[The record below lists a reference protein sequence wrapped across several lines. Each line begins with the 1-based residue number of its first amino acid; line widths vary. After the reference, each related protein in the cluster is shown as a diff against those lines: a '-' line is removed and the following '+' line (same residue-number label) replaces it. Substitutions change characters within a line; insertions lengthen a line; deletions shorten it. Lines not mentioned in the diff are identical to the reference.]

1 MLPIIIFIIVKIARV
16 VLKKKEEKYMRNKI
30 NIIGILNFL
39 FDVLNNLS
47 GNVTGGALLANAL

>member
-1 MLPIIIFIIVKIARV
+1 MFPLIIFIIVKIARV
-16 VLKKKEEKYMRNKI
+16 VLKKKEEKYMHNKL
-30 NIIGILNFL
+30 NIIDILNFL

>member
-1 MLPIIIFIIVKIARV
+1 MFPLIIFIIVKIARV
-16 VLKKKEEKYMRNKI
+16 VLKKKEEKYMHNKI
-30 NIIGILNFL
+30 NIIDILNFL

>member
-16 VLKKKEEKYMRNKI
+16 VLKKKEEKYMHNKI
-30 NIIGILNFL
+30 NIIDILNFL